1 MKQILRITLL
11 FLGITGGLMAQ
22 NSAAVRFV
30 RNQGQWEA
38 AVRYC
43 AEIPGGYLLLK
54 EKSLM
59 YVFFEEEALKSVHAR
74 KGAPNARKT
83 GALNGH
89 AVEVLFEG
97 ANPTFNVEDQHK
109 NPATY
114 NYFLGND
121 PNRWASNVASFG
133 EVIYRDVYPGIDFK
147 MYAFRQT
154 LKYEFLVAPNADA
167 SRIKMRY
174 VGSKELK
181 LVNNELAVATTVN
194 QFKEAKPY
202 TYQEI
207 NQRSKEVA
215 TQYRLEGEYLS
226 FDFPKGYDRSAPL
239 TIDPELVFSTFSG
252 SYANNFGHAATYDT
266 QGNLYSVGT
275 THSLGV
281 FPTTAGAFQRQVGG
295 PGNQVD
301 IGLLKFSPDGT
312 RLLYGTYIGGSDC
325 DVPHSMIVNNKDELV
340 IFGTTSS
347 LNFPLTSGAFQTR
360 FGGGTPVMPLGGF
373 EFNNGMDIFVLKL
386 NSTGS
391 VLTGST
397 YVGGNGSDG
406 YSRTPDFSLANY
418 GDEFRGEVVVDDKDN
433 VYVATSTNSSN
444 FPLVNAPG
452 NQYGGRQD
460 AVVFKLSSD
469 LKTML
474 MSTYLGGTSA
484 DAAYGIKWAPSGAVY
499 VTGVTRSS
507 NLPVKTGAFKKAL
520 SGLED
525 GFLAKFTNDQLAQ
538 ITYLG
543 TDSSD
548 VGYLVDVDA
557 EENAHVFGITNGK
570 YPATAGTYNVANAG
584 QFVHALDKNLTQ
596 TVFSTTI
603 GSTRGRPD
611 IAPTAFLVNEC
622 GNIYLSGWGGVVN
635 SRNGYIL
642 SSSTIGLPTTEDAFM
657 RTTTGSNFYL
667 AILEK
672 GAKSLLYGTFI
683 GSTVTSD
690 DGDHVD
696 GGTSRF
702 AKNGVI
708 YHATCVC
715 RQANFPST
723 PNVWSV
729 NRNSLDCNNAAF
741 KFDID
746 RMKADFD
753 TYEGSTKGVVSG
765 CAPLTLDF
773 INTSVGGRTYN
784 WDVQG
789 NNISRDPV
797 KATYTFNQPGEYRV
811 TLRIFNPLVCRG
823 QDVVTKI
830 IKVGVSKAK
839 ATGDTTVCANVG
851 VPLFAQ
857 GGIKYSW
864 SPAAGLS
871 NPNIANPIAKVNATT
886 QFICTVT
893 DSNCTVKRNV
903 TVTVNN
909 NKPDF
914 QALKDTTICVGQSA
928 VLTALGSATRYR
940 WSPALTLSDS
950 VGTRI
955 VAKPAQTTTYTVT
968 GFYAD
973 GCLPQKSVTV
983 RIEDTKTDFR
993 VVPDTIIC
1001 AGQSVQLLAQGGA
1014 TKFTWL
1020 PSPTL
1025 SDVTI
1030 RNPVAK
1036 PTQTTTYTV
1045 TGTYPD
1051 GCTPVRTITVNVEQG
1066 PQNVRFEIEPVYAC
1080 GQPTTLQYFNRT
1092 SGNAKFE
1099 WDLGNGTRST
1109 NATPAIATYTQNGTY
1124 QVTLSAF
1131 SAYGCTTSVTQ
1142 TVSVLNLDKIPNV
1155 ITPNGDGKNDT
1166 FIIGIP
1172 NAQLEV
1178 FNRWGKQVYSNANY
1192 PDDWGKGVLNG
1203 TYFYQLKVTPTVQ
1216 CKGWVQVIE

>member
-1 MKQILRITLL
+1 MKQILLITLL
-11 FLGITGGLMAQ
+11 FLGISNGIMAQ

-30 RNQGQWEA
+30 RNQGQWDA

-59 YVFFEEEALKSVHAR
+59 YVFFEEEALKSPHAR
-74 KGAPNARKT
+74 RDAPNARKT
-83 GALNGH
+83 NLMNGH
-89 AVEVLFEG
+89 SVEVLFED
-97 ANPTFNVEDQHK
+97 ANASFNVEEQHQ
-109 NPATY
+109 NPTTY

-121 PNRWASNVASFG
+121 PKHWASNVASFG
-133 EVIYRDVYPGIDFK
+133 EVVYRDVYPGIDFK

-181 LVNNELAVATTVN
+181 LVNNELLVATTVN
-194 QFKEAKPY
+194 QYKEAKPY
-202 TYQEI
+202 TYQEL
-207 NQRSKEVA
+207 NKRSKEVA
-215 TQYRLEGEYLS
+215 TQYRLEGEHLS
-226 FDFPKGYDRSAPL
+226 FDFPKGYDRTAPL

-252 SYANNFGHAATYDT
+252 SYANNFGHAATYDA
-266 QGNLYSVGT
+266 QGNLYSIGT
-275 THSLGV
+275 IHSTGT
-281 FPTTAGAFQRQVGG
+281 FPTTTGAFQRQAGG
-295 PGNQVD
+295 QID

-312 RLLYGTYIGGSDC
+312 KLLYGTYLGGADC
-325 DVPHSMIVNNKDELV
+325 DVPHSMIVNSKDELV
-340 IFGTTSS
+340 VFGTTSS
-347 LNFPLTSGAFQTR
+347 LNFPLTSGAYQTR
-360 FGGGTPVMPLGGF
+360 FGGGIPVAPLNGF

-391 VLTGST
+391 MLTGST

-406 YSRTPDFSLANY
+406 YSRTPEFTIANY

-444 FPLVNAPG
+444 FPLVNAVG
-452 NQYGGRQD
+452 SQYGGRQD
-460 AVVFKLSSD
+460 AVVFKLSAD
-469 LKTML
+469 LKTMM

-484 DAAYGIKWAPSGAVY
+484 DAAYGLKWAPSGSLY

-507 NLPVKTGAFKKAL
+507 NLPVKTGAFKRVM

-525 GFLAKFTNDQLAQ
+525 GFLAKFTNNQLEQ
-538 ITYLG
+538 ITYMG
-543 TDSSD
+543 ADSAD

-557 EENAHVFGITNGK
+557 EENVHVFGLTLGK
-570 YPATAGTYNVANAG
+570 YLTTDGTYSVLNAG
-584 QFVHALDKNLTQ
+584 QFIHALDKSLNH

-603 GSTRGRPD
+603 GSTRKHPD

-635 SRNGYIL
+635 SRNAYNL
-642 SSSTIGLPTTEDAFM
+642 ASSTLGLPTTEDAF
-657 RTTTGSNFYL
+657 RRSTTGSNFYI

-683 GSTVTSD
+683 GSTVDSD

-702 AKNGVI
+702 SKNGVI
-708 YHATCVC
+708 YQATCVC
-715 RQANFPST
+715 RKANFPST

-729 NRNSLDCNNAAF
+729 NRNNADCNNAAF
-741 KFDID
+741 KFDVD
-746 RMKADFD
+746 RMVANFD
-753 TYEGSTKGVVSG
+753 TYEGSKKDVVSG

-773 INTSVGGRTYN
+773 INTSVGGRTYT
-784 WDVQG
+784 WDIQG

-811 TLRIFNPLVCRG
+811 TLRIANPLVCRG

-830 IKVGVSKAK
+830 IKVGTTKAK
-839 ATGDTTVCANVG
+839 VSGDTTVCGNVS
-851 VPLFAQ
+851 VPLLAQ
-857 GGIKYSW
+857 GGLKYSW
-864 SPAAGLS
+864 TPAASLS

-886 QFICTVT
+886 QFICTIT
-893 DSNCTVKRNV
+893 DSNCTVTRNV
-903 TVTVNN
+903 TVNIRN
-909 NKPDF
+909 DKADF
-914 QALKDTTICVGQSA
+914 QALKDTVICVGQSA

-940 WSPALTLSDS
+940 WNPSLTLSDS
-950 VGTRI
+950 VGTRV
-955 VAKPAQTTTYTVT
+955 VAKPIQTTTYTVT
-968 GFYAD
+968 GIYAD

-983 RIEDTKTDFR
+983 RIEDAKTDFK

-1001 AGQSVQLLAQGGA
+1001 AGQSVQLTALGGA
-1014 TKFTWL
+1014 NKFRWL
-1020 PSPTL
+1020 PSATL
-1025 SDVTI
+1025 SDSTV
-1030 RNPVAK
+1030 RNPIVK
-1036 PTQTTTYTV
+1036 PPQTTTYTV
-1045 TGTYPD
+1045 TGTYAD
-1051 GCTPVRTITVNVEQG
+1051 GCNPKRTITVHVEQG
-1066 PQNVRFEIEPVYAC
+1066 PQNVRFDIEPIYTC
-1080 GQPTTLQYFNRT
+1080 GQPTTLQYFNRS
-1092 SGNAKFE
+1092 SGNNKFE
-1099 WDLGNGTRST
+1099 WDLGNGTRSS

-1124 QVTLSAF
+1124 QVTLRAF
-1131 SAYGCTTSVTQ
+1131 SAFGCATSVTQ

-1166 FIIGIP
+1166 FVIGIP

-1178 FNRWGKQVYSNANY
+1178 YNRWGKQVYINSNY

-1203 TYFYQLKVTPTVQ
+1203 TYFYQLKLSTTVQ